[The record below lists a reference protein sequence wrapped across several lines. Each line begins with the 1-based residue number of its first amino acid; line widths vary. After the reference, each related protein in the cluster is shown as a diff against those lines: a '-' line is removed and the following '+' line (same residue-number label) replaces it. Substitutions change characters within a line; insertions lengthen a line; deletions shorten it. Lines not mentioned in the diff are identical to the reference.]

1 MNTVSASFWRY
12 DSFSDNNPHGKAS
25 MTMKPIEEA
34 MEDDVFE
41 GDSANDIQNSPE
53 LVYEIP
59 DDIWTDIWW
68 TAVWR

>member
-1 MNTVSASFWRY
+1 
-12 DSFSDNNPHGKAS
+12 

-53 LVYEIP
+53 PVYDIP

-68 TAVWR
+68 TAVWRLFRLLQIRNDIWG